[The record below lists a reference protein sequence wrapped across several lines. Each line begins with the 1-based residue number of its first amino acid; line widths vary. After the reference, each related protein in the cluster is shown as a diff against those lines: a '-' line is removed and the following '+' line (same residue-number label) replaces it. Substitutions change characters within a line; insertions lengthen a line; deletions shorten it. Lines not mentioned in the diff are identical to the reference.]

1 MIGTAIG
8 TAGLTAAAFAPSA
21 QLLIAFMFITGA
33 GTSIVP
39 IAGIGAVFRTFP
51 TTRRAWALGIRQTGV
66 PLGGVIAAVDAPRA
80 RACGRR
86 AGCAPVR
93 RRCAL
98 GVRDGVRARRGRRS
112 GGRVA
117 PCAPA
122 ASARASTAGYG
133 PAPCHAACYVVVLQ
147 SVLAYSVPSA
157 RDAGFSAFA
166 AGAMFFVF
174 QITAGVARIV
184 WGRVADLSGGNRRAR
199 TLAETG
205 WLAAGGALVFAAA
218 LHVGPAAALL
228 AAIAFGFGA
237 LGWNALIYVS
247 AGERA
252 PLELAGQSVA
262 VAGTLIFLIG
272 AGSAPPMGALAEH
285 AGWNV
290 FWVVVAAFAL
300 CGSLIAIR
308 LGSAPGAG
316 SRPGLKACRALWCA
330 PWQKAR
336 MTEPI
341 PRTGGRRA
349 RGLDRAARRA
359 AGHRARAGHRRSV
372 CRSIARRPRCRG
384 DQGRATRSARS
395 RCGSGGRATIAAERS
410 GGRCSRATRNASR
423 STSVST
429 RARSSSSSS

>member
-1 MIGTAIG
+1 MVLATATAAQSSVSLIGFGLPSIGPNIAAEYGIGLTTLGAVLTASLIGSGVFLFAAGVAVDRYGSRRTTLIGTAVG

-66 PLGGVIAAVDAPRA
+66 PLGGVIAAVMLP
-80 RACGRR
+80 
-86 AGCAPVR
+86 
-93 RRCAL
+93 AL
-98 GVRDGVRARRGRRS
+98 AHAAGVRAALLFAAGALSVFGTVFALVADDGPVDASHRAHPQLRRVLRLPGM
-112 GGRVA
+112 
-117 PCAPA
+117 
-122 ASARASTAGYG
+122 ARLLAIAG
-133 PAPCHAACYVVVLQ
+133 CYVVVLQ

-174 QITAGVARIV
+174 QITAGVARII

-285 AGWNV
+285 AGWNA
-290 FWVVVAAFAL
+290 FWGVVAAFAL

-308 LGSAPGAG
+308 LARLPAPA
-316 SRPGLKACRALWCA
+316 A
-330 PWQKAR
+330 
-336 MTEPI
+336 
-341 PRTGGRRA
+341 
-349 RGLDRAARRA
+349 DR
-359 AGHRARAGHRRSV
+359 V
-372 CRSIARRPRCRG
+372 
-384 DQGRATRSARS
+384 
-395 RCGSGGRATIAAERS
+395 
-410 GGRCSRATRNASR
+410 
-423 STSVST
+423 
-429 RARSSSSSS
+429 